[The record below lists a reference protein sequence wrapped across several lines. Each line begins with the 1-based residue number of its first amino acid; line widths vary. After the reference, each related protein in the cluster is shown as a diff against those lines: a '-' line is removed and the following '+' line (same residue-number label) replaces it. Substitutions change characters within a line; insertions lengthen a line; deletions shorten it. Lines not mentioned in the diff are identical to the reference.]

1 MILYHGSNV
10 IVQEPQILENG
21 FYKDFGYGFYCTIL
35 EKQAKRWA
43 LTKRRK
49 HIVNFYEYS
58 QYAKLR
64 VKKFDEMTEEWL
76 QFVVN
81 CRLGLKHDYDIVEGP
96 MADDTIW
103 DFVNGFISGKISRSV
118 FWEYARFKHPTHQIS
133 FHTVN
138 ALRCLTFERS
148 EHIHDGKAE
157 R

>member
-1 MILYHGSNV
+1 MNVYRYRENPALKILRF
-10 IVQEPQILENG
+10 P
-21 FYKDFGYGFYCTIL
+21 
-35 EKQAKRWA
+35 
-43 LTKRRK
+43 
-49 HIVNFYEYS
+49 
-58 QYAKLR
+58 
-64 VKKFDEMTEEWL
+64 EMSDEWL
-76 QFVVN
+76 DFIAQ
-81 CRLGLKHDYDIVEGP
+81 CRAGASHPYDIVEGP

-148 EHIHDGKAE
+148 EHIHDEKAE